1 MESPLLFKPKTKT
14 IRCSSGVLMI
24 GAGGSGGADGQGQLW
39 GRGTLPRANKRRH
52 TRQGKDGEKGIW

>member
-1 MESPLLFKPKTKT
+1 MESPLLLKT
-14 IRCSSGVLMI
+14 IRCISGVLMI
-24 GAGGSGGADGQGQLW
+24 GAGGAGGADGLGQLW

>member
-1 MESPLLFKPKTKT
+1 MESPLLLKT

-24 GAGGSGGADGQGQLW
+24 GAGGADGQGQLW

-52 TRQGKDGEKGIW
+52 TRQGKDGEKGIR